1 MAKTLDDYLKEIT
14 TLAGGRDLP
23 QRWYR
28 EQVTDL
34 VPRITEANMVGSLR
48 RSEERQP
55 RPVYGI
61 MNLFYYRPLGEET
74 LPYYDVFPLVIPIKK
89 YTGGFLGINFHY
101 LPIPLRLKLW
111 EKFAPLTQEN
121 RRLGWRKIAGW
132 RFIKPCVKRYSAKAV
147 RTKFVPV
154 RDEAMN
160 IAVYMPVQRFKKQ
173 KAPFR
178 DQVVWKESRMLV

>member
-1 MAKTLDDYLKEIT
+1 MATPFTDIRLEAGDVERSASWYMKTVRNIASGLNQPNE
-14 TLAGGRDLP
+14 
-23 QRWYR
+23 
-28 EQVTDL
+28 VF
-34 VPRITEANMVGSLR
+34 GSD
-48 RSEERQP
+48 
-55 RPVYGI
+55 
-61 MNLFYYRPLGEET
+61 LGEYTQRLDIGQMYAFKYNPKHKET

-111 EKFAPLTQEN
+111 EKFAPLTLED
-121 RRLGWRKIAGW
+121 RRIGWKKIAGW
-132 RFIKPCVKRYSAKAV
+132 RYIKPCVKRYSAKAV

-173 KAPFR
+173 KAPFK
-178 DQVVWKESRMLV
+178 DQVVWKESRMLA